1 MSLTAIIPAAGVGT
15 RLRPHT
21 HSRPKALLPVAGKLV
36 LGHILD
42 QLLAAGV
49 DRVVL
54 VLGYRGDMIADW
66 VAASYPGLAVDA
78 VVQSERLG
86 LGHAVHQ
93 ALLGAAG
100 GAGIASGRGLIVLGD
115 TIARADFPAL
125 LAAPGHAMGVKAVAD
140 PRRFGV
146 AVVEG
151 GRIVGLEEK
160 PEQPRSNLALVGI
173 YAFQDLGILRA
184 ALQAVIDGERR
195 TRGEY
200 QLTDALQLMIDQ
212 GEPLTPFLIAD
223 WYDVGKEETWL
234 ETNRALLEGMP
245 APAARAGVT
254 LLPPVFVP
262 PSAALERCTI
272 GPYVSLGEDC
282 QIVGGRLEN
291 SIVGEGARVRD
302 CCLHDSLIGAHCL
315 VDGLRGSLN
324 LGDHSVVRGERATPD
339 SQR

>member
-66 VAASYPGLAVDA
+66 VAASYPKLAVDA

-100 GAGIASGRGLIVLGD
+100 GAGIDSGRGLIVLGD
-115 TIARADFPAL
+115 TIARADFAGL

-151 GRIVGLEEK
+151 GRIVDLEEK
-160 PEQPRSNLALVGI
+160 PTQPRSNLALVGI
-173 YAFQDLGILRA
+173 YAFQDLGILRR
-184 ALQAVIDGERR
+184 ALQAVIGGERR

-212 GEPLTPFLIAD
+212 GEPLTPFPIAD
-223 WYDVGKEETWL
+223 WFDVGKEESWL
-234 ETNRALLEGMP
+234 ETNRALLEGLPEP
-245 APAARAGVT
+245 APRPGVRF
-254 LLPPVFVP
+254 LPPVFVP
-262 PSAALERCTI
+262 SSAALTNCTI
-272 GPYVSLGEDC
+272 GPYVSLGEGC
-282 QIVGGRLEN
+282 LVAGGRLEN
-291 SIVGEGARVRD
+291 SIVGEGARVQD
-302 CCLHDSLIGAHCL
+302 CLLHDSLIGAHCL

-339 SQR
+339 APR

>member
-115 TIARADFPAL
+115 TIARADFAGL

-151 GRIVGLEEK
+151 GRIVDLEEK
-160 PEQPRSNLALVGI
+160 PVQPRSNLALVGI
-173 YAFQDLGILRA
+173 YAFQDLGILRT

-212 GEPLTPFLIAD
+212 GEPLTPFPIAD
-223 WYDVGKEETWL
+223 WFDVGKEESWL
-234 ETNRALLEGMP
+234 ETNRALLEGLP
-245 APAARAGVT
+245 EPAARPGVRF
-254 LLPPVFVP
+254 LPPVFVP
-262 PSAALERCTI
+262 PSAALTHCTI
-272 GPYVSLGEDC
+272 GPYVSLGEGC
-282 QIVGGRLEN
+282 LVTGGCLEN
-291 SIVGEGARVRD
+291 SIVGEGARVQD
-302 CCLHDSLIGAHCL
+302 CLLHDSLIGAHCL

-339 SQR
+339 APR

>member
-21 HSRPKALLPVAGKLV
+21 HSRPKALLPVAGKPV

-42 QLLAAGV
+42 QLLAVGV

-66 VAASYPGLAVDA
+66 VAASYPGLAVDT
-78 VVQSERLG
+78 VVQSQRLG

-93 ALLGAAG
+93 ALLSANG
-100 GAGIASGRGLIVLGD
+100 GAGLSSGRGLIVLGD
-115 TIARADFPAL
+115 TIVRADFAGL

-151 GRIVGLEEK
+151 GRIVDLQEK
-160 PEQPRSNLALVGI
+160 PEQPRSDLALVGI
-173 YAFQDLGILRA
+173 YTFQDLGVLRA
-184 ALQAVIDGERR
+184 ALEAIIAGERR

-212 GEPLTPFLIAD
+212 GEPLTPFPIAD
-223 WYDVGKEETWL
+223 WYDVGKEESWL
-234 ETNRALLEGMP
+234 ETNRALLAGQP

-254 LLPPVFVP
+254 FHPPVFVP
-262 PSAALERCTI
+262 ASAELADCTI
-272 GPYVSLGEDC
+272 GPDVSLGEGC
-282 QIVGGRLEN
+282 QVVASRLEN
-291 SIVGEGARVRD
+291 SVVGEGARVRD
-302 CCLHDSLIGAHCL
+302 CLLHDSLIGAHCL

-339 SQR
+339 SPR

>member
-1 MSLTAIIPAAGVGT
+1 MRLTAIIPAAGVGT

-42 QLLAAGV
+42 QLLAVGV

-54 VLGYRGDMIADW
+54 VLGYRGDMIAEW
-66 VAASYPGLAVDA
+66 VAASYPQVAVDS
-78 VVQSERLG
+78 VVQAERLG
-86 LGHAVHQ
+86 LGHAVYQ
-93 ALLGAAG
+93 GLLGAAQ
-100 GAGIASGRGLIVLGD
+100 GAGLAGGRGLIVLGD
-115 TIARADFPAL
+115 TIVRADFAGL
-125 LAAPGHAMGVKAVAD
+125 LAAPGHVLGVKAVAD

-151 GRIVGLEEK
+151 GRIVDLEEK

-173 YAFQDLGILRA
+173 YAFQELGLLRA
-184 ALQAVIDGERR
+184 ALATLIAEERK

-200 QLTDALQLMIDQ
+200 QLTDALQLMIAE
-212 GEPLTPFLIAD
+212 GELFTPFPIAD
-223 WYDVGKEETWL
+223 WFDVGKEETWL
-234 ETNRALLEGMP
+234 ETNRALLEGLP
-245 APAARAGVT
+245 APPARPGVV
-254 LLPPVFVP
+254 LNPPVFVP
-262 PSAALERCTI
+262 ASASLAGCTI
-272 GPYVSLGEDC
+272 GPYVSLGEGC
-282 QIVGGRLEN
+282 SVQGGRLEN

-302 CCLHDSLIGAHCL
+302 CLLHDSLIGAQCL
-315 VDGLRGSLN
+315 VEGLRGSLN